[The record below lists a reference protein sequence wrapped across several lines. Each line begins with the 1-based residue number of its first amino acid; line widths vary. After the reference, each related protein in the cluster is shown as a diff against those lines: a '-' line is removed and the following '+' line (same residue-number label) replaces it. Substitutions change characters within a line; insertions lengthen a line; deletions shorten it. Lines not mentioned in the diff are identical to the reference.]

1 MTRTLALILAA
12 SLAAVANAPVYT
24 SAWAADYPAS
34 SIRLVVPFAPGGG
47 SDIIARLLAEYMK
60 EKWKQTVVVENKPG
74 ANGLLGPAEVAK
86 APADGYTL
94 LFGAPSLA
102 TVKVLVK
109 NPTFDTMKDLT
120 PISQIMVSPYIIA
133 VNASVPVKSVR
144 ELIDYSKANPSK
156 LNYGSVAGG
165 AILAVELFKGLS
177 GAQMA
182 HVLYRGSAPTV
193 AALAANE
200 IQVAFDAIVT
210 LKSSID
216 AGTVRPI
223 GVTGA
228 QRAPHM
234 PDLPTAM
241 ESGVPG
247 YDITFW
253 FGILGPAGLPDDV
266 KNRVAGAVS
275 EFVKLPATTARF
287 DQFGYV
293 PLGSTP
299 AAFSKRIAEDAKS
312 WEAAAKFAKIE
323 PQ

>member
-1 MTRTLALILAA
+1 MERRFFVIPAMVMAL
-12 SLAAVANAPVYT
+12 ANAEDST
-24 SAWAADYPAS
+24 GAHAADYPTS
-34 SIRLVVPFAPGGG
+34 SIRLVIPVAPGGG
-47 SDIIARLLAEYMK
+47 ADIIARLLAEHMK
-60 EKWKQTVVVENKPG
+60 EMWKQTVVVENKPG
-74 ANGLLGPAEVAK
+74 ANGLLAPAEVAK

-94 LFGAPSLA
+94 LFGTPSLA

-109 NPTFDTMKDLT
+109 NPTFDTLKDLT

-133 VNASVPVKSVR
+133 VNSSVPAKNLR
-144 ELIDYSKANPSK
+144 ELIDYSKANPTK

-193 AALAANE
+193 SALAANE
-200 IQVAFDAIVT
+200 IQVAFDAMIT

-234 PDLPTAM
+234 PNLPTAI

-253 FGILGPAGLPDDV
+253 FGVLGPAGLPDDV
-266 KNRVAGAVS
+266 KNRVARAVS
-275 EFVKLPATTARF
+275 DFVKLPATVERF
-287 DQFGYV
+287 NQLGYV

-299 AAFSKRIAEDAKS
+299 AEFSKRIQEDVKS